1 MRKFN
6 ITVNGVTYE
15 VEVEEISAG
24 TAAAPSAAPVPQAAP
39 AVPQAA
45 PAKQDAPKPAAHAPK
60 AAAPAAGSIQITS
73 PMPGNIMKVNVST
86 GAAVKKGDI
95 LIILEAMKMENE
107 ILAPEDGTVAS
118 VAVSQGVTVAS
129 GDLLVTL
136 K

>member
-24 TAAAPSAAPVPQAAP
+24 TSAAPSAAPVPQAAP